1 MTMDEK
7 QRADT
12 TALPIDDRPE
22 VHRAGAGS
30 GLSSPISVEQDKEIR
45 DGTYRKAEP
54 RDRRAQDVRVEPERE
69 PEMDRQ
75 RTERGNRG
83 PDEEP
88 GFGQGA

>member
-1 MTMDEK
+1 MDE
-7 QRADT
+7 QRAAI

-22 VHRAGAGS
+22 VHEAGAGS
-30 GLSSPISVEQDKEIR
+30 GRSAPVPLEQEKSIREGRLPEDRFDDDRMKDLSNQDGSI
-45 DGTYRKAEP
+45 
-54 RDRRAQDVRVEPERE
+54 ERE
-69 PEMDRQ
+69 